1 MRKNQTKQ
9 NVFAMLAA
17 LIWGTAFVA
26 QSIAADSVPALEFT
40 AARSAIAVIFLTI
53 LCYIRGV
60 RRKKQGLPMRVSAE
74 RKELIWGGIL
84 CGVALMVAA
93 SLQQK
98 GIETTTVGKASF
110 ITTLYIVLVPVFGIL
125 MKKKPPR
132 IIWICV
138 ALAVAGLYCLCM
150 TESFTIAPGDIYVL
164 LCAFCFT
171 VQILIIDH
179 YTQKVDGIELSCVQ
193 FMTVTV
199 LAGIGSLLVENP
211 TWSALSSAI
220 LPILYVGIFS
230 SGIAYTLQILAQTDS
245 EPAVISLL
253 LSLESVFGTLGA
265 AIILKE
271 HLSGKEYLGCLL
283 MLTAVVLAQLP
294 ESKEKSKQ

>member
-1 MRKNQTKQ
+1 MKKAQTKQ
-9 NVFAMLAA
+9 NFYAMLAA

-40 AARSAIAVIFLTI
+40 SARSGVAVIFLTI
-53 LCYIRGV
+53 LCLIRGFH
-60 RRKKQGLPMRVSAE
+60 RKKIGLPMRVTP
-74 RKELIWGGIL
+74 KGKNLVKGGIL
-84 CGVALMVAA
+84 CGTALMAAA

-110 ITTLYIVLVPVFGIL
+110 ITTLYIVLVPLFGIL
-125 MKKKPPR
+125 LKKKPPK
-132 IIWICV
+132 IIWLCV

-150 TESFTIAPGDIYVL
+150 TESFTIAPGDIFVL

-171 VQILIIDH
+171 TQILLIDH
-179 YTQKVDGIELSCVQ
+179 FTQSVDGIELSCVQ
-193 FMTVTV
+193 FATVTV
-199 LAGIGSLLVENP
+199 LTGIGSLLFENP
-211 TWSALSSAI
+211 TLSALSTAVF
-220 LPILYVGIFS
+220 PVLYVGIFS
-230 SGIAYTLQILAQTDS
+230 SGIAYTLQILAQKDS

-271 HLSGKEYLGCLL
+271 HLSAKEYIGCLL
-283 MLTAVVLAQLP
+283 MMTAVILAQLP
-294 ESKEKSKQ
+294 DHQEKK